1 MVGVRCEGGCEEGGR
16 YKLFKELSIAAVE
29 KDNFCYA
36 FLIAGGIAAFFRF
49 VYLWQH
55 ISHTDQDVSEHITHL

>member
-29 KDNFCYA
+29 KDHFCYA
-36 FLIAGGIAAFFRF
+36 FLIAGGIAAFFR
-49 VYLWQH
+49 
-55 ISHTDQDVSEHITHL
+55 